1 MVDTIT
7 EVIDNCYNLITNLN
21 LLYKMWFSVFSFK
34 TLTNTPTTS
43 AKVRDTGNSLMIA
56 NEAMN
61 VNWYTV
67 LLGRGQLA
75 SCCPGD

>member
-1 MVDTIT
+1 MVDSIT
-7 EVIDNCYNLITNLN
+7 EVIDNCYNLITNLS
-21 LLYKMWFSVFSFK
+21 LLYKMCFSVFSFQ
-34 TLTNTPTTS
+34 TLTSTPTTS